1 MSGASDVI
9 ELKLAA
15 LLIGEN
21 LVFLLRLLQ
30 LLLTHSVLGEEVIG
44 VGALITDQL
53 LPLCILNFR
62 LFFLLFLVA
71 LAGLVTIVF
80 FPLLVY

>member
-21 LVFLLRLLQ
+21 LVLLLRLLQ

>member
-21 LVFLLRLLQ
+21 LVLLLRLLH

>member
-21 LVFLLRLLQ
+21 LVLLLRLLQ

-44 VGALITDQL
+44 VGSLVTDQL
-53 LPLCILNFR
+53 LTLCILNLC